1 MLTALFVHYMLL
13 NIHITEVTW
22 DLWWRKGH
30 VASRLKNRPHF
41 ASRLKNRPHVA
52 SRLKNRP
59 HVVIRLKNRPHV
71 FIRLK
76 NRPHVA
82 GRLKNRPHVV
92 SRLKNRPH
100 FPSPCHL
107 YKQYL
112 HTVKKSVNL
121 TNLNKY
127 LGMWLN
133 GTFLFKIKL
142 FYVRNSCKYF
152 FKFVILL
159 TVWSTGSKIH
169 T

>member
-13 NIHITEVTW
+13 NIHITEVNW

-82 GRLKNRPHVV
+82 GRLKNRPH
-92 SRLKNRPH
+92 
-100 FPSPCHL
+100 FPSPWHI

-127 LGMWLN
+127 LWMWLN

-159 TVWSTGSKIH
+159 TVRSTGSKIH